1 MEKTGEEI
9 ISVCSFDD
17 SSEKTGGEDPPGPG
31 EAPTYLPLKG
41 IDSRGEFSDTS
52 RETSIPNSP
61 QTSQQLKRLGQNSPL
76 EASFAPASLFF
87 TKFGWPFEKCY
98 VILCLSVI

>member
-61 QTSQQLKRLGQNSPL
+61 QTSQQPKSGNLPL
-76 EASFAPASLFF
+76 FSSFINGIFIGFHRIVYAFL
-87 TKFGWPFEKCY
+87 
-98 VILCLSVI
+98 